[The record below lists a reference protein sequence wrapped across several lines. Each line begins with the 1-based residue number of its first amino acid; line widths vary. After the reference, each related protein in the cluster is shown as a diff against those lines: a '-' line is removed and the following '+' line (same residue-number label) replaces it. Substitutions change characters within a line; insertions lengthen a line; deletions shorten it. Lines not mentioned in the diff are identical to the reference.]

1 NISTIYCEF
10 EDPRRYRDAV
20 QTVETAKAQGQQ
32 VELFIAP
39 PRITKPSEYY
49 ILDQVRRAGADG
61 YLVRNYD
68 QLAYF
73 AGDRCIGDFSLNV
86 ANPITAAYFKS
97 EFGLERL
104 SASYDLNVQQLEDLL
119 ETAPAHW
126 FDITLH
132 QHMPMFHMAHCVF
145 CAFLSE
151 GTDFTNCGRPCDQH
165 AVKLRDRTGTEHIL
179 QADAGCRNTVFNG
192 RAQTGAEFLTRLVE
206 KGARHFRIEFLDEAP
221 EQVGKTLEAYQQL
234 LTGEISGAQLWK
246 ALNLS
251 SQLGVTRGSLEK
263 GHR

>member
-1 NISTIYCEF
+1 
-10 EDPRRYRDAV
+10 
-20 QTVETAKAQGQQ
+20 
-32 VELFIAP
+32 
-39 PRITKPSEYY
+39 
-49 ILDQVRRAGADG
+49 
-61 YLVRNYD
+61 
-68 QLAYF
+68 
-73 AGDRCIGDFSLNV
+73 
-86 ANPITAAYFKS
+86 ITAAYFKS

-145 CAFLSE
+145 CSFLSE

-165 AVKLRDRTGTEHIL
+165 EVKLRDRTGTEHIL

-192 RAQTGAEFLTRLVE
+192 RAQTGAEFLNRLVT
-206 KGARHFRIEFLDEAP
+206 KGARHFRIEFLNESP
-221 EQVGKTLEAYQQL
+221 EQVSQILSAYQQL
-234 LTGEISGAQLWK
+234 LEGEISGAQLWK
-246 ALNLS
+246 ELNLS
-251 SQLGVTRGSLEK
+251 SQLGVTRGTLEK